1 MKESTKAMT
10 RGLTK
15 GLTCHNGDM
24 EHAQRILEGLDE
36 RQRTAATTLNGPVR
50 IIAGAGAGKTRTV
63 TRRIAYACATG
74 AWRPERTL
82 AVTFSVKAAAE
93 MRARLHQLGL
103 AGASAHGGRPGSPD
117 AAGVTAATFHS
128 AALHQLNSVWADV
141 CEAPF
146 PHLIE
151 DQRDVASR
159 AITRVTANADTDPIT
174 VRDVLAEI
182 NWAKVSLVAPEDYGR
197 VSVAA
202 KRMPPAGLSPQRFVD
217 IYAAYEREKTSRGE
231 IDFDD
236 ILLLVC
242 HIMDDFPEAAA
253 QIRSTIGWLTVDE
266 YQDVSPLQHRL
277 MMLWLGG
284 GGAEGRAALN
294 RNVCVVGDP
303 AQTIY
308 SFAGAS
314 SWDLLRFSDEFG
326 PLAADVDLN
335 TDYRSTPEVVSL
347 ANAVLAAAPNRQD
360 YLRLVSA
367 RDSGAKVSRT
377 AYDTD
382 LGEAQG
388 VAARIDRLVRDGA
401 KPSDCAILTRINA
414 QQPVFGAALRQYGL
428 RFRVRKD
435 SGWQTSALSTEA
447 ASRQALLEAMGLDGG
462 GDVVKDDPGV
472 TISTIHAAKGLEFDH
487 VFLVGCS
494 EGLLPYGAPDCGD
507 LLEEERRLMYVAI
520 TRAQDSLHLSY
531 ARTKDGYGAQQRRPS
546 RFL

>member
-1 MKESTKAMT
+1 
-10 RGLTK
+10 
-15 GLTCHNGDM
+15 M
-24 EHAQRILEGLDE
+24 EQAQQILEGLDE
-36 RQRTAATTLNGPVR
+36 QQRRAATTLNGPVR

-74 AWRPERTL
+74 AWKPERVL

-93 MRARLHQLGL
+93 MRARLEQLGL
-103 AGASAHGGRPGSPD
+103 QGGTS
-117 AAGVTAATFHS
+117 GVAAATFHS
-128 AALHQLNSVWADV
+128 AALRQLNSVWADV

-151 DQRDVASR
+151 NQRDTVSR
-159 AITRVTANADTDPIT
+159 AITRATAVRDIDALT

-182 NWAKVSLVAPEDYGR
+182 NWAKISLVPIDDYAR
-197 VSVAA
+197 ISVEAN
-202 KRMPPAGLSPQRFVD
+202 RQPPAGFDAARFAA
-217 IYAAYEREKTSRGE
+217 IYDAYEQEKTSRGE

-253 QIRSTIGWLTVDE
+253 QIRSSIGWLTVDE

-277 MMLWLGG
+277 LNLWLGG
-284 GGAEGRAALN
+284 GGPNGKAAMN

-314 SWDLLRFSDEFG
+314 SWHLLQFADEFG
-326 PLAADVDLN
+326 PLSADINLN
-335 TDYRSTPEVVSL
+335 TDYRSTPEVVGL
-347 ANAVLAAAPNRQD
+347 ANRVLAAAPNRED
-360 YLRLVSA
+360 YLKLVSA
-367 RDSGAKVSRT
+367 REKGVRISRT

-382 LGEAQG
+382 DLEAQG
-388 VAARIDRLVRDGA
+388 VAARIARLVAQGA

-414 QQPVFGAALRQYGL
+414 QQPVFGAALRAARL
-428 RFRVRKD
+428 KFRVRKD
-435 SGWQTSALSTEA
+435 SGWQSSSLADDATT
-447 ASRQALLEAMGLDGG
+447 RKALLEAMGLDATGSQQST
-462 GDVVKDDPGV
+462 DPGV
-472 TISTIHAAKGLEFDH
+472 MISTIHAAKGLEFKH

-494 EGLLPYGAPDCGD
+494 EGLLPYGSPEPGET
-507 LLEEERRLMYVAI
+507 LEEERRLMYVGV
-520 TRAQDSLHLSY
+520 TRAEDSLHLSY